1 VVAFRDAMLKVEC
14 EACKAPYQVDERRV
28 PPTGLKM
35 RCPKCGHSFV
45 VPSPNAPASP
55 PVAPAPPAVPPRSV
69 GKTTMLGVGMP
80 VAAPLD
86 PTASDDPFGNLPA
99 AKPAAPAF
107 GVPRPGA
114 APRPA
119 AQPTA
124 PGLGGIDEL
133 MDLPAV
139 PDEAGLPAIARPGL
153 GGKPPVPPG
162 AFRPPLPGGPPKVP
176 PKPQPPS
183 LSDFEIDLPSAEAD
197 LPAAKAPFGTNKGL
211 TFDVDL
217 PSPAADLPSAK
228 PGGRRDHA
236 DLPAVAAG
244 LPSTKTSMGF
254 GEIDLPVLGGSLPAV
269 APRDHNLPSAVA
281 AGLPLPVVG
290 GGLPVAVSSG
300 LPSALGGNNLP
311 QVANAL
317 PQVANALPQVVNALP
332 QVANALPVPVRD
344 ERHRPSVKA
353 GEEMD
358 FGDLE
363 LKSLPP
369 PPPQDVVE
377 ELELPPSRD
386 PQKGARS
393 TGGTGFGEVDLGAD
407 TGEAVAMDEVARPVA
422 GKVGGGEVALPTAP
436 AKRREKTG
444 EVAAPSRAPK
454 LLLALVAVI
463 IIGGTLMQLTPY
475 GWFGYIA
482 IDDLMHESAW
492 GRMADEASQKARSA
506 MAPDAF
512 DQTEKALDEL
522 AQAHADAPRARPLTA
537 YAALAEFESQLRF
550 GKDGARAARAQSW
563 LADIAAKSPRPAE
576 VRYFTIANA
585 AQSANNGDLAGARA
599 ALDVASKK
607 DVGDPVQQD
616 IAIARGELELAAGD
630 AAAATAAFTRA
641 SQLAPSA
648 RAHFGLA
655 RASVLGDDL
664 AKART
669 EVAATLSASPND
681 AGALVLRAAM
691 AWTVDKNETDATRDL
706 REVFQGAARPAAS
719 PSDLSKAYA
728 LLGWI
733 QSSRGKSS
741 EARDSF
747 ESALKLN
754 SSNADALVG
763 QGEVLYTEGRFAEAL
778 SRFDTAAQ
786 VEPRN
791 VRAIVADAKAKIAL
805 ERLADAKA
813 QLVQARTTFPNE
825 MKVAYWVG
833 KVEEALGNRKAA
845 EDGYIAAIALA
856 NPTKPDAID
865 PYVALAEMLAG
876 QGRATEAQAKLNEA
890 KGKLPDSAAMQRALG
905 QVAAAQAQYDEAVA
919 HYQAA
924 VQKDPDDL
932 SSRFLL
938 GQTYRRMQRLDLAA
952 AEFDK
957 VFAADKDYPQLAMER
972 GLLFEQ
978 ANQIDK
984 ALEQFQAALQK
995 APNDIDLQLRVGAA
1009 FVGVRHA
1016 DDALVILKKVRE
1028 KRATSAEVNHY
1039 LGRAYFLKGG
1049 AYLADAKRYLQQ
1061 AVDED
1066 PNHPEYHFYL
1076 AWVATETNPAD
1087 VGTAQAEV
1095 DRALAIDKLY
1105 GDAYWQRG
1113 VVERINSAVDD
1124 AIKDLKRALQLRPT
1138 RYEAHATLAE
1148 CYEDKNNMSEA
1159 MAEWAKAISADDS
1172 RPMWRARYGRL
1183 LFDKGNLA
1191 QALPHLRFATKA
1203 AEDAKE
1209 DKWPGWATDAEY
1221 RFAQALRKTGAKQEA
1236 IDHFNVFLD
1245 HATATHPDRRDA
1257 LGALSSRGAPRDH

>member
-1 VVAFRDAMLKVEC
+1 MGAG
-14 EACKAPYQVDERRV
+14 APPRS
-28 PPTGLKM
+28 PP
-35 RCPKCGHSFV
+35 
-45 VPSPNAPASP
+45 APASP
-55 PVAPAPPAVPPRSV
+55 P
-69 GKTTMLGVGMP
+69 G
-80 VAAPLD
+80 
-86 PTASDDPFGNLPA
+86 
-99 AKPAAPAF
+99 
-107 GVPRPGA
+107 
-114 APRPA
+114 
-119 AQPTA
+119 
-124 PGLGGIDEL
+124 GLGEIDEL

-153 GGKPPVPPG
+153 GGKPALPPG
-162 AFRPPLPGGPPKVP
+162 ASRPQPAGAPQRAPQAHQAQQ
-176 PKPQPPS
+176 KPQPPS

-197 LPAAKAPFGTNKGL
+197 LPAAKAQFGPNRGL
-211 TFDVDL
+211 SFDVDL

-254 GEIDLPVLGGSLPAV
+254 GEIDLPVLGGNLPAV
-269 APRDHNLPSAVA
+269 PSRDHNLPSAVA

-290 GGLPVAVSSG
+290 GGLPVAVSAG
-300 LPSALGGNNLP
+300 LPSALGGSNLPAVANALP

-317 PQVANALPQVVNALP
+317 PQVANALPQV
-332 QVANALPVPVRD
+332 ANALPAPIRD
-344 ERHRPSVKA
+344 DRHLPSAKNNV
-353 GEEMD
+353 EEMD
-358 FGDLE
+358 FGELE

-369 PPPQDVVE
+369 PPQGDVVE

-386 PQKGARS
+386 PQKDTRAS
-393 TGGTGFGEVDLGAD
+393 GGTGFGEVDLGAD
-407 TGEAVAMDEVARPVA
+407 TGEAVAMDDVARPLA
-422 GKVGGGEVALPTAP
+422 KGGGGEVALPTAP
-436 AKRREKTG
+436 AKRRERTG

-454 LLLALVAVI
+454 LVLALLAVVVVV
-463 IIGGTLMQLTPY
+463 GTLMQLTPY

-482 IDDLMHESAW
+482 VDDLMHESSW
-492 GRMADEASQKARSA
+492 GRMADDASQKARAA
-506 MAPDAF
+506 MAPDVF
-512 DQTEKALDEL
+512 DQSEKALDDL
-522 AQAHADAPRARPLTA
+522 AQAHADSPRARPLTA
-537 YAALAEFESQLRF
+537 YAALAECEAELRF

-563 LADIAAKSPRPAE
+563 LADITAKSPNPGD
-576 VRYFTIANA
+576 VRYFTVASA
-585 AQSANNGDLAGARA
+585 VQAANNGDFAGARSS
-599 ALDVASKK
+599 LDAASKK

-616 IAIARGELELAAGD
+616 IALARGELELAGGD
-630 AAAATAAFTRA
+630 PAAAATAFTRA
-641 SQLAPSA
+641 AQLAPSA

-655 RASVLGDDL
+655 RAYALGEDG

-669 EVAATLSASPND
+669 EIAATLAASPHH

-691 AWTVDKNETDATRDL
+691 AWSDKSEADATRDL
-706 REVFQGAARPAAS
+706 HEVFQGAAKSAAS

-728 LLGWI
+728 LLGWM
-733 QSSRGKSS
+733 QSARGKSS

-747 ESALKLN
+747 EAALKLN
-754 SSNADALVG
+754 ASNADALVG

-778 SRFDTAAQ
+778 SRFDTAVQ
-786 VEPRN
+786 VEPHN

-813 QLVQARTTFPNE
+813 QLTAARTTFPSE
-825 MKVAYWVG
+825 MKIAYWLG
-833 KVEEALGNRKAA
+833 KVEEALGNKKAA

-856 NPTKPDAID
+856 NPSKPDAID

-890 KGKLPDSAAMQRALG
+890 KGKLPDSAAMERALG
-905 QVAAAQAQYDEAVA
+905 QVAAVQGQYDEAVA

-952 AEFDK
+952 AELDK
-957 VFAADKDYPQLAMER
+957 VLAADKDYPQLAMER

-984 ALEQFQAALQK
+984 ALEQFQSALQK
-995 APNDIDLQLRVGAA
+995 APTDVDLQLRVGAA
-1009 FVGVRHA
+1009 LVGVHRP
-1016 DDALVILKKVRE
+1016 DDALVILKKVRD
-1028 KRATSAEVNHY
+1028 KRPNSAEVNHY

-1049 AYLADAKRYLQQ
+1049 TYLADAKRGFLA
-1061 AVDED
+1061 AVEQD
-1066 PNHPEYHFYL
+1066 PNRPEYHFYL
-1076 AWVATETNPAD
+1076 AWVATEASPAD
-1087 VGTAQAEV
+1087 VGTAQTEV
-1095 DRALAIDKLY
+1095 DRALALDKLY

-1124 AIKDLKRALQLRPT
+1124 AIKDLKHALQLRPT

-1159 MAEWAKAISADDS
+1159 MAEWAKAIASDDT
-1172 RPMWRARYGRL
+1172 RPTWRARYGRL
-1183 LFDKGNLA
+1183 LYDKGNVA

-1257 LGALSSRGAPRDH
+1257 LSALSALGAPRDH